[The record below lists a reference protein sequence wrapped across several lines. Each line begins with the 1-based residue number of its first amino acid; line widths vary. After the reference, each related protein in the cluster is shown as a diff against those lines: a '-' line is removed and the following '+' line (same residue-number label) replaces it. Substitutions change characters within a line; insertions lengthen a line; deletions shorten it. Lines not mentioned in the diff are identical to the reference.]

1 MPLLIPN
8 RPPNPF
14 FNQQRRRTLPVI
26 TNQENEQPMPDD
38 DSLRLFPLESPIG
51 KTGRKATPVGP
62 LHHQPRPKPPQMTG
76 HGNPGFSMAPPVMPR
91 PGAAQA
97 TGPAPASPQQSS
109 PEQAAQQF
117 RRVNQTLPDGVR
129 YEPLDDDTMRLLRD
143 NGHLPAEPAPAP
155 APVITPPPAIP
166 PVAAPPHIVEEPPKT
181 HTKDDGLVKTIEGL
195 IQDERNAHVF
205 YSSLAA
211 SVTIVSISSALTDI
225 ARDCQHHTQQL
236 TQLLANHYGSSFV
249 PEEAA
254 INTGM
259 ELQRALTLALVEENK
274 SLRVLTELSVN
285 NTESEKVIQRIINKK
300 IVNYNQ
306 LIRLTTID

>member
-1 MPLLIPN
+1 
-8 RPPNPF
+8 
-14 FNQQRRRTLPVI
+14 
-26 TNQENEQPMPDD
+26 
-38 DSLRLFPLESPIG
+38 
-51 KTGRKATPVGP
+51 
-62 LHHQPRPKPPQMTG
+62 
-76 HGNPGFSMAPPVMPR
+76 MAPPVMPR
-91 PGAAQA
+91 PGATQA
-97 TGPAPASPQQSS
+97 TGPANQQQSS

-143 NGHLPAEPAPAP
+143 NGHLPAEPKPAAATAPTAIP
-155 APVITPPPAIP
+155 QSPPPHPIA
-166 PVAAPPHIVEEPPKT
+166 EPPQI
-181 HTKDDGLVKTIEGL
+181 HTKDDNIVKIIEGL

-205 YSSLAA
+205 YSSLAM
-211 SVTIVSISSALTDI
+211 SVTIGSISSALTDI
-225 ARDCQHHTQQL
+225 AKDCQHHTQQL
-236 TQLLANHYGSSFV
+236 TQLLANHYGGSFT

-259 ELQRALTLALVEENK
+259 ELQSALALALVEENK
-274 SLRVLTELSVN
+274 SLRVLAELSVS